1 MRSTLL
7 TRSVVSVT
15 SLAIGSVALA
25 ATPAVAVP
33 AAAGSTR
40 DQIIATAAVL
50 RLDNPTIEQYSA
62 AAKALRVI
70 ASRGCSVD
78 FESGEYVSVYQAA
91 AFATG
96 DDADGVLISADVF
109 YPDGDS
115 FSRRDCTITALITTD
130 ASFSLSG
137 SVSISASKSGP
148 VADTTILTAPLSG
161 GTFVSPIADV
171 NNFSSSSVSSTATG
185 SATRTTTTPVVE
197 KVKDPLSKAEKK
209 AAKKKYVKRL
219 AQAKKNYAKALDKAG
234 RSKSKK
240 AAAKRIYAKARALAR
255 AKYATATAGYT
266 LRKSTRTTVENRPF
280 SIVTGK
286 INTFG
291 S

>member
-1 MRSTLL
+1 MRPTPL
-7 TRSVVSVT
+7 TRSVISVA
-15 SLAIGSVALA
+15 SLAIGSVALV
-25 ATPAVAVP
+25 ATPATAVP

-40 DQIIATAAVL
+40 DQIVAAAAVL
-50 RLDNPTIEQYSA
+50 RLDDPTIEQYSA
-62 AAKALRVI
+62 AAKTLRVV
-70 ASRGCSVD
+70 ASRSCNVD

-91 AFATG
+91 AFTAG

-115 FSRRDCTITALITTD
+115 FSRRDCTISAIITTD

-148 VADTTILTAPLSG
+148 VADTTILAAPLSG
-161 GTFVSPIADV
+161 GTFVSPIVDV
-171 NNFSSSSVSSTATG
+171 NNFNSTSISSTAVG
-185 SATRTTTTPVVE
+185 NATKTTTTPVVE
-197 KVKDPLSKAEKK
+197 RVKVKLSKAEKK
-209 AAKKKYVKRL
+209 AAKKKYSKRL

-234 RSKSKK
+234 KSKNKK
-240 AAAKRIYAKARALAR
+240 ASAKRVYAKARALAK
-255 AKYATATAGYT
+255 AKYASATAGYKV
-266 LRKSTRTTVENRPF
+266 RKSTKTTVENRPF

-286 INTFG
+286 INNFG